1 MRMSDRGDGLVL
13 AGLSGAGKSTAGRLL
28 AKRLGRPFADTDE
41 LIAARVGQPAPAFL
55 AERGEPVFRAV
66 ERDAIHDALATPG
79 AIVATGGGALN
90 DPLNRWQLWSH
101 GRVAWLDAPD
111 PQLLQRLE
119 QDETPRP
126 MLASR
131 PAEKLAALR
140 EERLPFYR
148 AADALVDT
156 HRPPEFVV
164 EALARLMDRPLAP
177 GRRLF
182 DAEEPRHHPIGPSE
196 ARIVYGH
203 GMGAAP
209 LDEVLEEIG
218 GSPALVA
225 DRAVRAS
232 PPIVRRFDVEGGEG
246 LKQPGAL
253 LDVLSWLAA
262 AHAERR
268 DPVVGLGGGTVG
280 DLAGL
285 AASLYARGVPY
296 VAVPTTWLAQA
307 DAAIGGKAAVDL
319 PEAKNIVGAFWPAWA
334 VVADTAHLA
343 RLPLDRLRDGM
354 AEAIKAAIVGDPE
367 LWQLIVDRGSGAL
380 DGTDDSARYAIT
392 ERAVRLKL
400 GVVRRDP
407 WEAGERRQL
416 NLGHTIGHALETASG
431 YTLAHGTAV
440 AIGLRAACVLAAGRG
455 GAQVLAP
462 ELDDLLERLG
472 FRLRTAFEPDTVR
485 SALGA
490 DKKRA
495 AGRQRWL
502 LPMELGHVV
511 EVDDISDE
519 ELDAALTAI
528 QQG

>member
-1 MRMSDRGDGLVL
+1 MPDRGDGLVL
-13 AGLSGAGKSTAGRLL
+13 AGLSGAGKSTAGRFL
-28 AKRLGRPFADTDE
+28 AERLGKPFADTDE
-41 LIAARVGQPAPAFL
+41 LIAKRVGQSAPAFL
-55 AERGEPVFRAV
+55 ADRGEAVFRAV

-111 PQLLQRLE
+111 AQLLGRLQ
-119 QDETPRP
+119 QDDTPRP
-126 MLASR
+126 LLASR

-140 EERLPFYR
+140 NERLPFYR
-148 AADALVDT
+148 AADARIDT

-164 EALARLMDRPLAP
+164 DALARLMEQPLP
-177 GRRLF
+177 VGRRLF
-182 DAEEPRHHPIGPSE
+182 DAEEPRHHPIGPAS
-196 ARIVYGH
+196 ARIEYGH
-203 GMGAAP
+203 GMGSAP
-209 LDEVLEEIG
+209 LDEVLETLG

-225 DRAVRAS
+225 DRVVSAS
-232 PPIVRRFDVEGGEG
+232 PPIVRRFDLEGGEA
-246 LKQPGAL
+246 LKRPGAL

-262 AHAERR
+262 SHAERT

-285 AASLYARGVPY
+285 AAALYARGVPY
-296 VAVPTTWLAQA
+296 VALPTTWLAQA

-319 PEAKNIVGAFWPAWA
+319 PEAKNMVGAFWPAWA
-334 VVADTAHLA
+334 VIADTAHL
-343 RLPLDRLRDGM
+343 RTLPLDRLRDGM
-354 AEAIKAAIVGDPE
+354 AEAIKAAIIGDAD
-367 LWQLIVDRGSGAL
+367 LWHLIVDRGAGAL
-380 DGTDDSARYAIT
+380 DGTDEPARYAIT
-392 ERAVRLKL
+392 ERAVRVKL

-416 NLGHTIGHALETASG
+416 NLGHTIGHALEVESG
-431 YTLAHGTAV
+431 YTLAHGAAV

-472 FRLRTAFEPDTVR
+472 FRPRHAFEPDAVR

-502 LPMELGHVV
+502 LPMEVGHVV
-511 EVDDISDE
+511 EVDDISDD
-519 ELDAALTAI
+519 ELDAALRAI
-528 QQG
+528 EQD